1 MRQANPLNHL
11 GLDLLRS
18 ERREVLGE
26 EVRQLGCAEVLHHAP
41 QGRFRL
47 PRMRVRER
55 ERVCVCVCVRE
66 RERERE
72 RERGAASR
80 SALMTAP
87 ADRERD
93 FIMRTIP
100 PQGIGTVGI
109 VFEGIDS
116 NRIHDEI

>member
-47 PRMRVRER
+47 PRMSVRER
-55 ERVCVCVCVRE
+55 ERVFVCVCVCV
-66 RERERE
+66 RE